1 MCTICSVCALQF
13 IDYEHSLFFSESRR
27 ASQKKCEKTKK
38 SMVAGCM
45 EPWGWGARK
54 ERFTSE
60 VRFAAPHTQSSVRRV
75 SINLFFFSLIFVL
88 NLRHGL
94 RKKEWLLVVCSLYH
108 ILWYELNFSLS
119 SMMWAREGSLKTDYG
134 NQVCTL
140 SCRTWNESIV
150 QEACQLLAEDL
161 PLAPGAPGGQVEYR
175 RSLASSFFFKFY
187 LNVTL
192 QLSNQEVYF
201 VHLFQSFSERKFYFI

>member
-1 MCTICSVCALQF
+1 M
-13 IDYEHSLFFSESRR
+13 D
-27 ASQKKCEKTKK
+27 
-38 SMVAGCM
+38 
-45 EPWGWGARK
+45 
-54 ERFTSE
+54 
-60 VRFAAPHTQSSVRRV
+60 FA
-75 SINLFFFSLIFVL
+75 
-88 NLRHGL
+88 
-94 RKKEWLLVVCSLYH
+94 KKEWLLVVCSLYH
-108 ILWYELNFSLS
+108 LYSDMNLTFL
-119 SMMWAREGSLKTDYG
+119 WARESSLETDYG
-134 NQVCTL
+134 NQVFTL

-201 VHLFQSFSERKFYFI
+201 VHLYECFSEIKFYFI

>member
-1 MCTICSVCALQF
+1 M
-13 IDYEHSLFFSESRR
+13 D
-27 ASQKKCEKTKK
+27 
-38 SMVAGCM
+38 
-45 EPWGWGARK
+45 
-54 ERFTSE
+54 
-60 VRFAAPHTQSSVRRV
+60 FA
-75 SINLFFFSLIFVL
+75 
-88 NLRHGL
+88 
-94 RKKEWLLVVCSLYH
+94 KKEWLLVVCSLYH
-108 ILWYELNFSLS
+108 LYSDMNLTFL
-119 SMMWAREGSLKTDYG
+119 WARESSLETDYG
-134 NQVCTL
+134 NQVFTL